1 MGYKMN
7 GFSGFKS
14 SPAKH
19 LKSDDKVHMELWG
32 GKHTNADHPD
42 HWDEKKQDKD
52 NPDVVKTEGTSE
64 EQKLRRKKK
73 GYGEF
78 KKK

>member
-7 GFSGFKS
+7 GFSGFGN

-32 GKHTNADHPD
+32 DKHKNADHPD
-42 HWDEKKQDKD
+42 HWKDKKLDRES
-52 NPDVVKTEGTSE
+52 PEIVETEGTSE
-64 EQKLRRKKK
+64 EQRLRRKNKGREYKK
-73 GYGEF
+73 
-78 KKK
+78 